1 MLTRPALSE
10 AATLMAM
17 LLPVHTL
24 PVGEVMLTVGGVV
37 SPPPPPPVVLLTVTE
52 TVAVAVRPAPSVT
65 VRFSVWVPLVRP
77 VVFQLVLAVEP
88 LTLWLKMVAPLSTL
102 RTNEVGEPCTLLA
115 LMVTGTALPLTVAP
129 LAGLLI
135 AAPSTAAPL
144 TFTVSVGGLTLLSPR
159 LSSTVRETVY
169 VPGVG
174 KTTAPG
180 FWTVLLPGVPPGK
193 SH

>member
-52 TVAVAVRPAPSVT
+52 TVAVAVRPALSVT

-88 LTLWLKMVAPLSTL
+88 LTLWLKMVAPLSTW
-102 RTNEVGEPCTLLA
+102 RTNEVGEPCGLLA
-115 LMVTGTALPLTVAP
+115 LMLTGTAAPLTVAP
-129 LAGLLI
+129 LAGAVI
-135 AAPSTAAPL
+135 AAPSAA
-144 TFTVSVGGLTLLSPR
+144 GG
-159 LSSTVRETVY
+159 V
-169 VPGVG
+169 
-174 KTTAPG
+174 
-180 FWTVLLPGVPPGK
+180 VPPPPVLADAPEGTSGELASLK
-193 SH
+193 SVTGADSVWLPAVSRATAWT

>member
-102 RTNEVGEPCTLLA
+102 RPNEVGEPCGLLA
-115 LMVTGTALPLTVAP
+115 LMLTGTAAPRTVAP
-129 LAGLLI
+129 FAGAVM
-135 AAPSTAAPL
+135 AAPRGGGGVVAFAVPDAA
-144 TFTVSVGGLTLLSPR
+144 
-159 LSSTVRETVY
+159 
-169 VPGVG
+169 
-174 KTTAPG
+174 AA
-180 FWTVLLPGVPPGK
+180 
-193 SH
+193 

>member
-52 TVAVAVRPAPSVT
+52 TVAVAVRPALSVT

-77 VVFQLVLAVEP
+77 VVVQVVLAVEP

-102 RTNEVGEPCTLLA
+102 RTNEVGEPCALLA
-115 LMVTGTALPLTVAP
+115 LMLTGTAAPLTVAP
-129 LAGLLI
+129 FAGAVM
-135 AAPSTAAPL
+135 AAPRAGAVPARRSSEL
-144 TFTVSVGGLTLLSPR
+144 TVAVAVRPALSV
-159 LSSTVRETVY
+159 TVRFSVW
-169 VPGVG
+169 VPLVR
-174 KTTAPG
+174 
-180 FWTVLLPGVPPGK
+180 
-193 SH
+193 